1 MADDTD
7 YYQYDPEHGSN
18 NEGAIIILCDSQYLS
33 ASIPSLEQAKER
45 YAELGAAIEQ
55 AEQQGHHDRR

>member
-1 MADDTD
+1 MAAEAD

-18 NEGAIIILCDSQYLS
+18 NEGAVIFLGDTSYPY
-33 ASIPSLEQAKER
+33 AAIPSLEQAKER

-55 AEQQGHHDRR
+55 AEQRGHQ